1 MEPTKKEEA
10 ITDKKTM
17 YNKTTTKN
25 ESSTAKKKV
34 PASKYEKV
42 KDTMMTKQQKVMK
55 KKISHQIRINSVIKS
70 VLFYLIIIMCC
81 VILYYFNLL

>member
-1 MEPTKKEEA
+1 MEPTKKEES

-17 YNKTTTKN
+17 YNKMMTKN
-25 ESSTAKKKV
+25 ESSTPKKKV
-34 PASKYEKV
+34 PASKYEKL

-70 VLFYLIIIMCC
+70 VMFYLIIIMCC
-81 VILYYFNLL
+81 VILYYFNLW